1 MKLIKRVYDLADRI
15 DIWFTKHW
23 NIRAKQRALEAK
35 MDHFP
40 DKKIESAITEALSE
54 NYRSDIIIDSS
65 LFQKRNEL
73 IDYLKQVPYHKQLRT
88 TQWQE
93 LKDIEKVLAN
103 NNNRDETAE
112 IKVEEI
118 DPEALN
124 VATANN
130 EPKPARV
137 SNKE

>member
-40 DKKIESAITEALSE
+40 DKKIESAITEALS
-54 NYRSDIIIDSS
+54 I
-65 LFQKRNEL
+65 
-73 IDYLKQVPYHKQLRT
+73 
-88 TQWQE
+88 
-93 LKDIEKVLAN
+93 
-103 NNNRDETAE
+103 
-112 IKVEEI
+112 
-118 DPEALN
+118 
-124 VATANN
+124 TANN
-130 EPKPARV
+130 EPKSARV

>member
-65 LFQKRNEL
+65 LFQKRDEL

>member
-1 MKLIKRVYDLADRI
+1 MKLIKIIYDLADRI

-65 LFQKRNEL
+65 LFQKRDEL

>member
-1 MKLIKRVYDLADRI
+1 MSK
-15 DIWFTKHW
+15 
-23 NIRAKQRALEAK
+23 
-35 MDHFP
+35 
-40 DKKIESAITEALSE
+40 

-65 LFQKRNEL
+65 LFQKRDEL

-118 DPEALN
+118 DPEALII
-124 VATANN
+124 TADN

>member
-1 MKLIKRVYDLADRI
+1 MKLIKIIYDLADRI